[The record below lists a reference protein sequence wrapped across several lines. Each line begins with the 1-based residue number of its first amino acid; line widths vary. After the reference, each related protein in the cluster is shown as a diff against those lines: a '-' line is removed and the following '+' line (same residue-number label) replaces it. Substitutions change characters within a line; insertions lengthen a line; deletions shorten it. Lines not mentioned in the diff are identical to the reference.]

1 MSSPDDLT
9 KLRTKIDVY
18 EEELGQIGVLF
29 DLLKSNDPKQKQN
42 SDVAAGVVLAGIGKG
57 VDLVT
62 KLLETYRLYVKE
74 LEKLKPRN

>member
-18 EEELGQIGVLF
+18 EEELGQIGTVF
-29 DLLKSNDPKQKQN
+29 DLLKSTNPKKGQN
-42 SDVAAGVVLAGIGKG
+42 SDVAAGIVLAGLGKA